1 MRQRIVFSDFDGTIS
16 ASETFTRMLA
26 RFTPEL
32 AAELVPAMVEQRLT
46 LREGVR
52 RLVESIP
59 SACYEPILEH
69 LREIGLRPGLPELLD
84 FLDAR
89 GVPFIVVSAGLRG
102 MVEAALGPLR
112 ARVHAVYA
120 MDVESSGPYLRVHSA
135 FEQGDELLAKVAVM
149 QRHPAHEAVAIGD
162 SITDLQLALA
172 TPTVFARDR
181 LCDYLDAHGH
191 PYLRWQDFHDVRQ
204 ALEARWG

>member
-1 MRQRIVFSDFDGTIS
+1 MHQRIVFSDFDGTIS
-16 ASETFTRMLA
+16 ATETFTRMLA

-120 MDVESSGPYLRVHSA
+120 MEADASGPHLRVHSA

-149 QRHPAHEAVAIGD
+149 QRHPAREAVAIGD
-162 SITDLQLALA
+162 SITDLQMALSA
-172 TPTVFARDR
+172 PTVFARDR
-181 LCDYLDAHGH
+181 LCDYLDARRH

-204 ALEARWG
+204 ALEERWG

>member
-1 MRQRIVFSDFDGTIS
+1 MHQRIVFSDFDGTIS
-16 ASETFTRMLA
+16 ASETFTRMLD

-32 AAELVPAMVEQRLT
+32 AAELVPALVAQRLT

-59 SACYEPILEH
+59 SACYGAILEH
-69 LREIGLRPGLPELLD
+69 VREVGLRPGLPELLD

-102 MVEAALGPLR
+102 MVEAALGDLR

-120 MDVESSGPYLRVHSA
+120 MDAETAGPFLRVQSA
-135 FEQGDELLAKVAVM
+135 FEEGDELVAKVAVM
-149 QRHPAHEAVAIGD
+149 RCHPARETVALGD
-162 SITDLQLALA
+162 SVTDLQMALA
-172 TPTVFARDR
+172 ASTVFARDR
-181 LCDYLDAHGH
+181 LCGYLDRKSHT
-191 PYLRWQDFHDVRQ
+191 YLRWEDFHDVRQ
-204 ALEARWG
+204 ALAERWG